1 MSKLLVVGG
10 GTMGRICAQA
20 AVAELGADR
29 VVVLERTAAHAA
41 LIQTDLGVTCVTALT
56 PDLGDFTMV
65 VLAVKPQDAVA
76 AITPLRPVFTQALV
90 ISVMAGVS
98 TARLSELTGS
108 ARIARCM
115 PNTPAKIG
123 RGMTAWTATPH
134 VTAADREFITNWL
147 NQFGETL
154 WVESDDWIDRVTA
167 VSASGP
173 GYVFAFAADLV
184 SSAKTLGFTDEQAN
198 LLVQQTLLG
207 AAELWKSS
215 SVTPVELRDQVTSK
229 GGTTAAALT
238 VLADAQMSVIWQ
250 KAVQAAYDRAKAL
263 QNLNA
268 EQNHD

>member
-10 GTMGRICAQA
+10 GTMGKICAQA
-20 AVAELGADR
+20 AIAELGADR

-41 LIQTDLGVTCVTALT
+41 LIQTDLGVTCVTTLM
-56 PDLGDFTMV
+56 PELGDFAMV

-76 AITPLRPVFTQALV
+76 AITPLRPMLAPALV
-90 ISVMAGVS
+90 ISVMAGIS
-98 TARLSELTGS
+98 TTRLSELTGS

-134 VTAADREFITNWL
+134 VTTADRAFITDWL
-147 NQFGETL
+147 HQFGETL
-154 WVESDDWIDRVTA
+154 WVESDDWIDKVTA

-184 SSAKTLGFTDEQAN
+184 SSAKALGFTDEQAN

-207 AAELWKSS
+207 AAELWKNSS
-215 SVTPVELRDQVTSK
+215 ATPVELRDQVTSK
-229 GGTTAAALT
+229 GGTTAAALA
-238 VLADAQMSVIWQ
+238 VLEDAQMSAIWQ
-250 KAVQAAYDRAKAL
+250 NAVQSAYERAKTL
-263 QNLNA
+263 QNSNT
-268 EQNHD
+268 